1 MRVHLSQ
8 DSNMVP
14 ITNVFGSHEGILVH
28 MEDCVDVMHAP
39 ILTHCLTT
47 AVVA

>member
-1 MRVHLSQ
+1 
-8 DSNMVP
+8 MV
-14 ITNVFGSHEGILVH
+14 INVSIWAFNAVYVFGSHEGILVH
-28 MEDCVDVMHAP
+28 MEDCVYVMHAP